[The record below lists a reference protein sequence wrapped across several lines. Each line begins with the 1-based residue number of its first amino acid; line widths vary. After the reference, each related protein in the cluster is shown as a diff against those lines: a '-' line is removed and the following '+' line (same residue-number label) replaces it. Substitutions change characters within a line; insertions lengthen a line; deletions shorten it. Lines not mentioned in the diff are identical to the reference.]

1 MRRSFR
7 DVNKI
12 ALGVV
17 TIVVLG
23 AIIGGA
29 FAAGTLGFL
38 KAHYQMTAVF
48 TDSAGLKR
56 GAPVR
61 VAGIDVG
68 KVTGISAD
76 WTKGQVL
83 VSFDVN
89 SGVHLGPGTR
99 CQVGTATFLGGDFLQ
114 LTDTESGQ
122 SLQQRPR
129 SERRI
134 PLERTKTAYTVLN
147 ALSDASKNAAAL
159 DPNAIDNVIR
169 QIGGS
174 LANNVVDIP
183 SLVTNLE
190 TLGTA
195 LNQRQAQFDGLIT
208 NGERV
213 AAALKA
219 RDAQLGH
226 LIDQAAG
233 LLDALNSRRVQLA
246 SVLGSGSDVV
256 NRLARLIEDKR
267 TQINGILSDFH
278 STLGA
283 VQRQLPNVNTS
294 LARLGPV
301 AQGLSSVITPQ
312 YFSIEVTGI
321 SALSLSNLNKL
332 LNVLL
337 GPAP

>member
-1 MRRSFR
+1 MKRSFR

-12 ALGVV
+12 ALGLV
-17 TIVVLG
+17 TIVVVG

-48 TDSAGLKR
+48 ADSAGLKR

-68 KVTGISAD
+68 KVTTLSAD

-83 VSFDVN
+83 VTFDVN
-89 SGVHLGPGTR
+89 SGVHLGPETR

-114 LTDTESGQ
+114 LTNTEPGPALQ
-122 SLQQRPR
+122 SLPR

-159 DPNAIDNVIR
+159 DPKAIDKVIQ
-169 QIGGS
+169 QIGGA
-174 LANNVVDIP
+174 LASNALDIP
-183 SLVTNLE
+183 SLVTNLQ

-195 LNQRQAQFDGLIT
+195 LNQRQAQFDGLIS
-208 NGERV
+208 NGEKV
-213 AAALKA
+213 AATLKD
-219 RDAQLGH
+219 RDAKLGQ

-246 SVLGSGSDVV
+246 SLLGSGSDAV
-256 NRLARLIEDKR
+256 NRLAALIEDKR
-267 TQINGILSDFH
+267 ARIDSILGDFH
-278 STLGA
+278 STLGV
-283 VQRQLPNVNTS
+283 VQRQLPNINAT
-294 LARLGPV
+294 LADLGPL
-301 AQGLSSVITPQ
+301 AAGLSSVVTPQ
-312 YFSIEVTGI
+312 YFSVEVTGL
-321 SALSLSNLNKL
+321 SAVSLANLNRI

-337 GPAP
+337 GQP